1 MLPALRTP
9 RPPRALAL
17 ATGLAALLAPLVG
30 GCAPAPVGTATVD
43 VVPRAEVGYYPTTPG
58 LRWIYL
64 PEDAPLDAPRVR
76 MEIEG
81 PTVLDD
87 EVVTAWHLEGRGLDV
102 RSYRR
107 HGEDGTFLLREER
120 PGTVVTFDPPIREW
134 PATPLRVGLTWSGD
148 TEATVTFPDADA
160 AERTA
165 TFDVQWTSTVVDER
179 EVVVPAGRIPVFV
192 VNFVS
197 RTFDDAGAITETL
210 RQEVWF
216 APQYG
221 EVRTENGFFLVEANL
236 ARP

>member
-1 MLPALRTP
+1 MTP
-9 RPPRALAL
+9 RRPSRPSARLRPLAL
-17 ATGLAALLAPLVG
+17 AGALLLAASA
-30 GCAPAPVGTATVD
+30 CAPAPVGTATVD
-43 VVPRAEVGYYPTTPG
+43 VVPSAEAGYYPTAPG
-58 LRWIYL
+58 SRWIYL

-87 EVVTAWHLEGRGLDV
+87 GVATAWHLEGRGLDV

-107 HGEDGTFLLREER
+107 HGEDGTLLVREER

-134 PATPLRVGLTWSGD
+134 PATPLRVGRTWSGD
-148 TEATVTFPDADA
+148 TEATITFPDADA
-160 AERTA
+160 EQRTA
-165 TFDVQWTSTVVDER
+165 TFDVQWTYTVVDER

-216 APQYG
+216 APHYG
-221 EVRTENGFFLVEANL
+221 EVRTDHGFFLVESNL